1 MSGAGAGP
9 SDAKTLDL
17 FRAAWQAFTSFLGA
31 GGSGALPP
39 NKLMDVF
46 PPGGARTFVDILVES
61 VIPTV
66 LSQLAMVSLVKL
78 LSFGALR

>member
-1 MSGAGAGP
+1 MNLLNRE
-9 SDAKTLDL
+9 KTIHKG
-17 FRAAWQAFTSFLGA
+17 Q
-31 GGSGALPP
+31 
-39 NKLMDVF
+39 NKQKGHFVRGEEQVCFVENRLKKLKI
-46 PPGGARTFVDILVES
+46 TYFVDILVES